1 MRSLDFSR
9 YVLGSCAVA
18 AMLAGCGALPLSQR
32 ALSGVEGK
40 GQDDMQPPIGA
51 PGAMPQA
58 SAIAAHADHGKSW
71 ASPNAKR
78 SNLLY
83 VSDMGTDEVSFLSY
97 PAGTLQGKIT
107 DFGGA
112 APAGMCVDAKQD
124 VWIAL
129 GNVSAIVEYAHG
141 GTSAIRYLTASSE
154 TIPNCSID
162 PTTGNLAATSTT
174 TGHVLVFPDAQG
186 AATVYTDPEL
196 SRSWACGY
204 DDNGNLFVDGWDSSG
219 HFVFAELPKGS
230 GSLTNINLN
239 IPYAVPGG
247 IQWDGRYV
255 DVGEVTSALIYQTT
269 GAGGKIVN
277 TISIDTGSSIY
288 QFWRKRSTVIVALSS
303 QYVGFYPYPAGGN
316 PKKSLSGFETPFG
329 AVISKA
335 LRK

>member
-1 MRSLDFSR
+1 MKSLDFSR
-9 YVLGSCAVA
+9 YALSSCVAA
-18 AMLAGCGALPLSQR
+18 AMLAGCGGS
-32 ALSGVEGK
+32 
-40 GQDDMQPPIGA
+40 QPPIGA
-51 PGAMPQA
+51 PGAMPQTSA
-58 SAIAAHADHGKSW
+58 SAAHAERGKSW

-78 SNLLY
+78 SDLLY
-83 VSDMGTDEVSFLSY
+83 VSDMGTDDVSFLSY

-107 DFGGA
+107 DFGA
-112 APAGMCVDAKQD
+112 APAGMCVDANQD

-141 GTSAIRYLTASSE
+141 GTSAIRYLDASSE

-186 AATVYTDPEL
+186 PATVYTDPEL

-239 IPYAVPGG
+239 IPYAEPGG